1 MYNNNNDLH
10 EALFGNVERTLE
22 KHRQEHQQ
30 MLRCKKCVNRSS
42 CHGGIVGCGAFTPR
56 VYTESR

>member
-1 MYNNNNDLH
+1 MYNTNNDLH

-30 MLRCKKCVNRSS
+30 MLRCKKCVNRSY
-42 CHGGIVGCGAFTPR
+42 CHGGIVGCGAFQART
-56 VYTESR
+56 YTESR